1 VIITSGSSAEPAGL
15 CQPEWRHEER
25 EAPNGGVFLERRYQ
39 SVPTFSKALR
49 VERGDG
55 SAVHVIA

>member
-1 VIITSGSSAEPAGL
+1 VLSIIDAL
-15 CQPEWRHEER
+15 
-25 EAPNGGVFLERRYQ
+25 NGVVFLERRYQ

-55 SAVHVIA
+55 SAVHVIACRT